1 MTARMATWTRSTCWR
16 TRGRAPSPYGCHRLI
31 SQVRLYFT
39 IQFEIKTLMF
49 KTPLLHGASVM
60 VLDLFLALTGP
71 VGLQEQVD
79 LRVEVSSGGRGGSCG
94 VKLLTPGIRGDGH
107 IVRLLRLMI

>member
-1 MTARMATWTRSTCWR
+1 M
-16 TRGRAPSPYGCHRLI
+16 
-31 SQVRLYFT
+31 
-39 IQFEIKTLMF
+39 FE
-49 KTPLLHGASVM
+49 TPFLHGARVM
-60 VLDLFLALTGP
+60 VLNLFLALTGP

-107 IVRLLRLMI
+107 IVRLLRLMILSQIGFYNTTTTHPHKLLGHFQAY

>member
-1 MTARMATWTRSTCWR
+1 MFET
-16 TRGRAPSPYGCHRLI
+16 PS
-31 SQVRLYFT
+31 
-39 IQFEIKTLMF
+39 
-49 KTPLLHGASVM
+49 LHGAGVM
-60 VLDLFLALTGP
+60 VLNLFLALTGP

-79 LRVEVSSGGRGGSCG
+79 LRVEVSSGGGSCG